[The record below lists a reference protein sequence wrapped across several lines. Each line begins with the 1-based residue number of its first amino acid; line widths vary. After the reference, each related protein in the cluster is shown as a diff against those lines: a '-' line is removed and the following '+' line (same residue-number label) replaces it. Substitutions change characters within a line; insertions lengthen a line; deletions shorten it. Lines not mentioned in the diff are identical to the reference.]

1 MFDGASNV
9 QLGARLLKVYYSNLT
24 AMRGVEHTESLCFND
39 VSKIPFFC
47 QMISAHELIYNI
59 LGSGIYHKPH
69 SIFKSKSQEFHN
81 KKIGI
86 FSGNDTRMDGCFMG
100 MHIDLWIRIVL
111 QSTILS
117 AEFRRISTNK
127 NSPEQVGTFIIIS
140 HGKDAMY
147 FSKIYFLV

>member
-59 LGSGIYHKPH
+59 LGSGIYCKPH
-69 SIFKSKSQEFHN
+69 SIYKSKSQEF
-81 KKIGI
+81 
-86 FSGNDTRMDGCFMG
+86 R
-100 MHIDLWIRIVL
+100 
-111 QSTILS
+111 
-117 AEFRRISTNK
+117 NK
-127 NSPEQVGTFIIIS
+127 NIGLFTGSYTRTTG
-140 HGKDAMY
+140 
-147 FSKIYFLV
+147 